1 MQSNEMIEII
11 ILTDA
16 LTDALTLLMRNS
28 NYYVDNKI
36 SKLKQT

>member
-1 MQSNEMIEII
+1 MQSIEMIEII

-16 LTDALTLLMRNS
+16 LTDALILLMPNS

-36 SKLKQT
+36 SKSKQT